1 MPKNNAK
8 KWTII
13 SAIITVIGIAMIFA
27 GFILDDYDFF
37 WMIMVG
43 FMLGLTFLICFFMFV
58 GQARRLDNMFK
69 NSGLLVHWRFNPTEQ
84 QEKIKNEYL
93 ERKSRNKILLLI
105 IIGFFVLF
113 GGIFAVF
120 GFDDFEEALPF
131 LGIMGAVLVLI
142 CIVALA
148 APGSAYRK
156 MKRSPPEVF
165 VGPYSAWVM
174 GEYTQWKAPMTKIRS
189 VRFIRDENG
198 VVIEVQYDIF
208 QRYGYQQHECRIP
221 VPQGSEEEA
230 RRVGMDIAGVNNI
243 QYFE

>member
-8 KWTII
+8 KWTVI

-43 FMLGLTFLICFFMFV
+43 FMLALTFLICFFMFI
-58 GQARRLDNMFK
+58 GQARRLDSMFK
-69 NSGLLVHWRFNPTEQ
+69 NSGLLAHWRFNPTEQ
-84 QEKIKNEYL
+84 QEKIKTEYM

-120 GFDDFEEALPF
+120 GFDDLEEALPF
-131 LGIMGAVLVLI
+131 LGMMGAILAFI

-156 MKRSPPEVF
+156 MKKSPPEVF
-165 VGPYSAWVM
+165 VGPFSAWVM
-174 GEYTQWKAPMTKIRS
+174 GEYTQWKAPMTRIRS
-189 VRFIRDENG
+189 VRFIPGDDG
-198 VVIEVQYDIF
+198 VVLEVQYDIL
-208 QRYGYQQHECRIP
+208 QRYGFQQHECRIP
-221 VPQGSEEEA
+221 VPQGCEEEA
-230 RRVGMDIAGVNNI
+230 GRVGRSIAGANNI